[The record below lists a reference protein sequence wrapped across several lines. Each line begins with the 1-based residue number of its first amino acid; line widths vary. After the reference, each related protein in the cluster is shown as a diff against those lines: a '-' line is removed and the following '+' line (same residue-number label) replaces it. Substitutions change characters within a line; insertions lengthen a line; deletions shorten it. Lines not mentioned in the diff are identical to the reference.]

1 MMSMGSAG
9 ALLVSAL
16 GIAPLVLS
24 AFQALRWERDSLAQ
38 GQAVLL
44 AQDLSHRLHLNAGG
58 ASHYQLTW
66 GQQPGARSC
75 RDAPCA
81 RGDWAQADLSE
92 WRSHVGQVLPDGDA
106 WLQGVA
112 GSPPASG
119 WCWPGPPTQGVM
131 QVSAPMPLC
140 PAPRANAANCGCW
153 PLEST
158 PCC

>member
-112 GSPPASG
+112 GSPPSLWLVLAWSSDAG
-119 WCWPGPPTQGVM
+119 RDAGL
-131 QVSAPMPLC
+131 SAHAPVPC
-140 PAPRANAANCGCW
+140 PEGKRCQLWVLAP
-153 PLEST
+153 
-158 PCC
+158 